1 MFEHLPVH
9 VLSVMDEGTSMSKL
23 DNSKQQNNSHP
34 THNNPQMQRLD
45 LDLQGSYTV
54 PRITTLKLQK
64 SHIWSVDSNI
74 LDYRGFYVF
83 RKSGNSSYSNYKEVK
98 TARFG

>member
-1 MFEHLPVH
+1 
-9 VLSVMDEGTSMSKL
+9 MDEDLSMSKSE
-23 DNSKQQNNSHP
+23 NTKRQNNSHP

-45 LDLQGSYTV
+45 LHLQGSYTV

-83 RKSGNSSYSNYKEVK
+83 RKSGNSSYSNYKGVK
-98 TARFG
+98 TAPSG